1 MTKLD
6 LMFPREVTNMWTT
19 PTATWIKWIELQTL
33 ASTTPTSSILLV
45 CSFNSFFI
53 FVSPHLCHLDVQ
65 PDCEEGELAN
75 RHRTAMDAPERFW
88 FSATTRALFC
98 QNHKST
104 KYSLYRPATT
114 AMTATRT
121 PARIQAKTAPA
132 HPGWPE
138 TSKSDAS
145 TCKWVGGRWR
155 CWWWWWCWVCR

>member
-1 MTKLD
+1 MPTDIGLPWMHLKD
-6 LMFPREVTNMWTT
+6 FDFP
-19 PTATWIKWIELQTL
+19 
-33 ASTTPTSSILLV
+33 
-45 CSFNSFFI
+45 
-53 FVSPHLCHLDVQ
+53 Q
-65 PDCEEGELAN
+65 PQA
-75 RHRTAMDAPERFW
+75 
-88 FSATTRALFC
+88 FC

-145 TCKWVGGRWR
+145 TCKWVGDDGGAEDVGNDDGDDGGVVGGGRDVDR
-155 CWWWWWCWVCR
+155 VIGDSVDNDNYQV